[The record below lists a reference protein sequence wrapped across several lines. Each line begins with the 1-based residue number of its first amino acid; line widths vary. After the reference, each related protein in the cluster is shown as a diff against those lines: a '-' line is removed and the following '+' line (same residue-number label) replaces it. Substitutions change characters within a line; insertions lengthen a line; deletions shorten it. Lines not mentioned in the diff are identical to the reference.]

1 MAVNLTPKEELE
13 YFNNAHEV
21 TLEDDRIETDI
32 HVQGWGKKMRI
43 RALSFAQME
52 TINKKATDKK
62 TGNLDHAEWV
72 YNTIK
77 EGVIRPLFTYNSA
90 KELADNNGEFVRELA
105 DEIWNL
111 GRISKRMWDAYI
123 LEQKR
128 LSDIEKSGNPDADKD
143 IENDDETDEDS
154 SDTSDE
160 FSSE

>member
-1 MAVNLTPKEELE
+1 MAVNLTPQDKVE
-13 YFNNAHEV
+13 YFDSAKEI

-32 HVQGWGKKMRI
+32 HVQGWGKKLRI

-52 TINKKATDKK
+52 SINKKATDKK
-62 TGNLDHAEWV
+62 TGALDHAEWV

-77 EGVIRPLFTYNSA
+77 EGVVRPLFTYNSA

-128 LSDIEKSGNPDADKD
+128 LTDIEKSGNPDADKEN
-143 IENDDETDEDS
+143 ENDDEADEELSDS
-154 SDTSDE
+154 SDE
-160 FSSE
+160 FQSE

>member
-1 MAVNLTPKEELE
+1 MAVNLTPKEEIA
-13 YFNNAHEV
+13 YFENAKDV

-32 HVQGWGKKMRI
+32 HVGGWSRKLRI

-52 TINKKATDKK
+52 LINKKATNKDGK
-62 TGNLDHAEWV
+62 LDHAEWV

-77 EGVIRPLFTYNSA
+77 EGVTRPFFSYNAA

-128 LSDIEKSGNPDADKD
+128 LSDIEESGNPNADEGTEENED
-143 IENDDETDEDS
+143 DGNELSIEQTED
-154 SDTSDE
+154 
-160 FSSE
+160 